1 MESSTDETRVK
12 ATGTP
17 SVATPFRGTA
27 AVMQS
32 LEADLRQHVRG
43 EVRFDQASKALYS
56 SDASNYRQVP
66 LAVVVPANVDDLVAT
81 VTVCR
86 RNDVPFLPRG
96 GGTSQNGQC
105 VNVAVVADASKYVN
119 RVVSVDPV
127 ARTAIVEPGVVCD
140 TLRDAAE
147 QHGLTFAPDPA
158 THSRCTLGGMIAN
171 NSCGAHSVMAGKT
184 VENIEALEIVTYD
197 GARFWVG
204 PTQDDELER
213 IIAAGGRQGEIYAAL
228 RQLRDKYAD
237 LIRAKFP
244 QIKRRVSGFN
254 LDQLLP
260 ENGFNVARA
269 LVGTEGTCAI
279 TLQAKVRLVKSPAK
293 RVLLTLGF
301 TDIFTAADAVPHFM
315 HCGPIAI
322 EGLDRAIIRG
332 LQARGLKKEEI
343 ALLPAGDAWVVL
355 EFGADTHDEAVLQA
369 RAAAE
374 YFASGAAG
382 PDVSM
387 VLVEDRALQAKVW
400 SIRETGASA
409 VALSVDPARPDP
421 IVGWEDAAVDPLRL
435 GDYLRAFQAMV
446 DRYGY
451 ETSLYGHFGDGCVHA
466 RITFD
471 LRTAEGI
478 ATWRGFLREA
488 AELVV
493 EFGGSLSGEHGD
505 GQAKAEFLPIMYGP
519 ELMQA
524 MEQFKAIWD
533 PANRL
538 NPGKVV
544 HAYRA
549 DENLRMGPAYRTVTL
564 QTRLTFASQEGD
576 GFQRAVERCIGMGK
590 CRSLEGGTMCPS
602 YRATREEK
610 YSTRGRAHLFWEML
624 QGEVIKDGWQSRE
637 IKEALDTCLACKGC
651 KSDCPTHTDM
661 ATYKAEFISHY
672 YETNRRPRQA
682 MFMGRIGEWAP
693 IAARFPRLANFMT
706 SAPGLASLGKW
717 MAGVAQ
723 ARELPKFAKQT
734 YRERARLA
742 AFDLGLSKPAT
753 PKPVAPGP
761 AAPKPVARKVIL
773 WVDTFSDHFS
783 PEIADAAA
791 DVLTQLGW
799 QVVLPENRLCC
810 GRPLYDFGLLDRARQ
825 LLVNVLDDL
834 ADDIAAGVPLVGLEP
849 GCLSVFKDE
858 LLKQLPDHAQAKRL
872 SAQTFLFSDFVV
884 REPYD
889 WPRLDAEVVVHGH
902 CHQKALFGMQGDT
915 ALLERLGVKWKLL
928 DTGCCGMAGSFG
940 FNAEHHELS
949 EKIGEDKL
957 FPAIRGAAA
966 QTIVLTNGFSCRE
979 QIEHGTGRHALHI
992 AQLAQRALLKRG
1004 AVHAATRAAPISSP
1018 NQPLLVECPRW
1029 SPSRVLRRL
1038 HR

>member
-1 MESSTDETRVK
+1 LDEEQGVK
-12 ATGTP
+12 AWGAHGPQVSSERRVAKAFTGTD
-17 SVATPFRGTA
+17 
-27 AVMQS
+27 AVMQA
-32 LEADLRQHVRG
+32 LESDLRRHVRG
-43 EVRFDQASKALYS
+43 EVRFDQGSKALYAA
-56 SDASNYRQVP
+56 DASNYRQIP
-66 LAVVVPANVDDLVAT
+66 LAVVVPADVDDLLAT
-81 VTVCR
+81 LAACR
-86 RNDVPFLPRG
+86 RNDVPFLARG

-105 VNVAVVADASKYVN
+105 VNVAVVADASKFVN
-119 RVVSVDPV
+119 RVVSVDPD
-127 ARTAIVEPGVVCD
+127 ARVAIVEPGVVCD

-147 QHGLTFAPDPA
+147 QYGLTFAPDPA

-184 VENIEALEIVTYD
+184 VENVEAIEIATFD

-204 PTQDDELER
+204 PTSDDELAR

-228 RQLRDKYAD
+228 KRLRDTYAEQ
-237 LIRAKFP
+237 IRAKFP

-269 LVGTEGTCAI
+269 LVGTEGTCAV

-293 RVLLTLGF
+293 RVIVVVGF
-301 TDIFTAADAVPHFM
+301 IDIYTAADAVPHFM
-315 HCGPIAI
+315 RYGPIAI

-332 LQARGLKKEEI
+332 LQARGLKKDEI
-343 ALLPAGDAWVVL
+343 ALLPPGDAWVVL
-355 EFGADTHDEAVLQA
+355 EFGADTQDAVLRDAQ
-369 RAAAE
+369 AAAA
-374 YFASGAAG
+374 YFSSGAAG
-382 PDVSM
+382 LNVSAL
-387 VLVEDRALQAKVW
+387 LVEDRALQAKVW

-409 VALSVDPARPDP
+409 VALSVDSNTPDP
-421 IVGWEDAAVDPLRL
+421 VVGWEDAAVDPLRL
-435 GDYLRAFQAMV
+435 GDYLRAFQALV

-471 LRTAEGI
+471 LRSAQGVS
-478 ATWRGFLREA
+478 TWRKFLREA

-549 DENLRMGPAYRTVTL
+549 DENLRMGPSYKPVTL
-564 QTRLTFASQEGD
+564 QTKLTFASAEGD
-576 GFQRAVERCIGMGK
+576 GFQREIERCIGMGK

-624 QGEVIKDGWQSRE
+624 QGDVIADGWQSRE
-637 IKEALDTCLACKGC
+637 VKEALDTCLACKGC

-661 ATYKAEFISHY
+661 ASYKAEFISHY
-672 YETNRRPRQA
+672 YENHRRPRQA
-682 MFMGRIGEWAP
+682 LFMGRIGEWAP
-693 IAARFPRLANFMT
+693 WAARFARLTNFMT
-706 SAPGLASLGKW
+706 TAPGLAAVGKW
-717 MAGVAQ
+717 VAGVAQ
-723 ARELPKFAKQT
+723 ARVLPKFAEST
-734 YRERARLA
+734 YRQIAQRAPQA
-742 AFDLGLSKPAT
+742 AHDTRGDAK
-753 PKPVAPGP
+753 
-761 AAPKPVARKVIL
+761 KVIL
-773 WVDTFSDHFS
+773 WVDTFNDHFT
-783 PEIADAAA
+783 PEIAQAAA
-791 DVLTQLGW
+791 DVLRQLGW
-799 QVVLPENRLCC
+799 HVVLPKNRLCC
-810 GRPLYDFGLLDRARQ
+810 GRPLYDFGLLERARE
-825 LLVNVLDDL
+825 LLTHILDDL

-858 LLKQLPDHAQAKRL
+858 LLKQLPGHALAKQL
-872 SAQTFLFSDFVV
+872 SAQTFLFSDFVA
-884 REPYD
+884 RQPFD
-889 WPRLDAEVVVHGH
+889 WPTLAADVVVHGH

-915 ALLERLGVKWKLL
+915 ALLNKLGVKWKLL

-940 FNAEHHELS
+940 FNAEHHALS
-949 EKIGEDKL
+949 EKIGEDTL
-957 FPAIRGAAA
+957 FPAVRAASA
-966 QTIVLTNGFSCRE
+966 ANDETIVLTNGFSCRE
-979 QIEHGTGRHALHI
+979 QIEQGTGRHALHI
-992 AQLAQRALLKRG
+992 AQLAQRALQ
-1004 AVHAATRAAPISSP
+1004 TR
-1018 NQPLLVECPRW
+1018 
-1029 SPSRVLRRL
+1029 
-1038 HR
+1038 

>member
-1 MESSTDETRVK
+1 
-12 ATGTP
+12 
-17 SVATPFRGTA
+17 
-27 AVMQS
+27 
-32 LEADLRQHVRG
+32 
-43 EVRFDQASKALYS
+43 
-56 SDASNYRQVP
+56 
-66 LAVVVPANVDDLVAT
+66 
-81 VTVCR
+81 
-86 RNDVPFLPRG
+86 
-96 GGTSQNGQC
+96 
-105 VNVAVVADASKYVN
+105 
-119 RVVSVDPV
+119 
-127 ARTAIVEPGVVCD
+127 VVCD

-184 VENIEALEIVTYD
+184 VENIEALEIATYD

-204 PTQDDELER
+204 PTADDELER

-228 RQLRDKYAD
+228 KQLRDTYAD
-237 LIRAKFP
+237 LIREKFP

-293 RVLLTLGF
+293 RVLLVLGF
-301 TDIFTAADAVPHFM
+301 ADIFTAADAVPHFM
-315 HCGPIAI
+315 QCGPIAI

-343 ALLPAGDAWVVL
+343 ALLPEGDAWVVL

-369 RAAAE
+369 RAAAQH
-374 YFASGAAG
+374 FASGAVG
-382 PDVSM
+382 PNVSM
-387 VLVEDRALQAKVW
+387 MLVEERALRAKVW

-421 IVGWEDAAVDPLRL
+421 VVGWEDAAVDPLRL

-478 ATWRGFLREA
+478 ATWRRFLREA

-549 DENLRMGPAYRTVTL
+549 DENLRMGPAYRPVNL

-602 YRATREEK
+602 YRATHEEK

-624 QGEVIKDGWQSRE
+624 QGEVITDGWQSRE
-637 IKEALDTCLACKGC
+637 VKEALDTCLACKGC

-661 ATYKAEFISHY
+661 ASYKAEFLSHY

-693 IAARFPRLANFMT
+693 LAARFPRLTNFMT
-706 SAPGLASLGKW
+706 SAPGLAPLGKW
-717 MAGVAQ
+717 IAGVAQ
-723 ARELPKFAKQT
+723 TRELPKFARQT
-734 YRERARLA
+734 YRDIARRAARSA
-742 AFDLGLSKPAT
+742 ALDSA
-753 PKPVAPGP
+753 GP
-761 AAPKPVARKVIL
+761 NAASRKLIL

-783 PEIADAAA
+783 PDIAAAAA

-799 QVVLPENRLCC
+799 QVVLPKKRLCC
-810 GRPLYDFGLLDRARQ
+810 GRPLYDFGLLERARE

-858 LLKQLPDHAQAKRL
+858 LLKQLPDHAQARRL
-872 SAQTFLFSDFVV
+872 ATQTFLFADFVV
-884 REPYD
+884 REPFD
-889 WPRLDAEVVVHGH
+889 WPKLDTEVVVHGH

-940 FNAEHHELS
+940 FNAEHHALS

-957 FPAIRGAAA
+957 FPSIRSAAA
-966 QTIVLTNGFSCRE
+966 DTIVLTNGFSCRE
-979 QIEHGTGRHALHI
+979 QIEQGTGRHALHI
-992 AQLAQRALLKRG
+992 AQLAQRALAARTVTPTIGKT
-1004 AVHAATRAAPISSP
+1004 AVAASSAPQSAA
-1018 NQPLLVECPRW
+1018 
-1029 SPSRVLRRL
+1029 
-1038 HR
+1038 